1 MQLYSL
7 RRFYTA
13 YTQRWVNK
21 RSTRSR
27 VRRIH
32 VDSLFAHDLHLLRWN
47 ARGVQSGRIKIE
59 IKTGPVQIV
68 SHSYELLDRSVYTRV
83 YILARLHW
91 PATFFKNRP
100 IGLYPW
106 IITGDRL
113 IGLPSLSLLTRKNHL
128 LPMLDKSYNEF
139 FRGEDQRK

>member
-1 MQLYSL
+1 MITISTNFFNLISISEYTCNCNL

-13 YTQRWVNK
+13 YTQRCVNK

-68 SHSYELLDRSVYTRV
+68 SHSYELLDRYTCMCVCVYWLVYTGQPHSLEKQTDR
-83 YILARLHW
+83 
-91 PATFFKNRP
+91 
-100 IGLYPW
+100 
-106 IITGDRL
+106 IISGE
-113 IGLPSLSLLTRKNHL
+113 L
-128 LPMLDKSYNEF
+128 LPEID
-139 FRGEDQRK
+139 